1 MKVRIARAAINDL
14 VEIERHISRDNPAAA
29 RRQVAALFDRC
40 HSLAHNPMRYPT
52 TPITGLRR
60 RPHRSYLISIASR
73 ATLRSSASFTPRATG
88 PTCWRRTTTEPCS

>member
-40 HSLAHNPMRYPT
+40 HSLAHNPMRYPAT
-52 TPITGLRR
+52 LSTDLRR
-60 RPHRSYLISIASR
+60 RPYGSYLIFYRVTSLLSR
-73 ATLRSSASFTPRATG
+73 HER
-88 PTCWRRTTTEPCS
+88 C

>member
-52 TPITGLRR
+52 TPIAGLRR
-60 RPHRSYLISIASR
+60 RPHRSYLIFYRVTGDVEIIRILHAAR
-73 ATLRSSASFTPRATG
+73 DWTYLLATDDD
-88 PTCWRRTTTEPCS
+88 